1 MLLVNLNSRIINE
14 PQVAADYH
22 GATSQA
28 YRLGRLSAQL
38 QEAFAPEVLFRRP
51 KDMIDFALG
60 FESIAGPSI
69 FTRQF
74 TGKVQ
79 Q

>member
-1 MLLVNLNSRIINE
+1 MLSINLNTKLIT
-14 PQVAADYH
+14 AADSY

-38 QEAFAPEVLFRRP
+38 QEAFAPEAIFRRP
-51 KDMIDFALG
+51 KDMVDFAMG

-74 TGKVQ
+74 TSKVQ
-79 Q
+79 

>member
-1 MLLVNLNSRIINE
+1 MLAVNLNTKLIT
-14 PQVAADYH
+14 AADHYP
-22 GATSQA
+22 ATTPA

-69 FTRQF
+69 FTQQF
-74 TGKVQ
+74 TSKVQ